1 MLALA
6 ITLARRELRGGIRGF
21 RVFLACL
28 AIGVG
33 AIAAVG
39 SVAQSVRSGLER
51 DARSI
56 LGGDIALRI
65 MHQPAT
71 AQQMA
76 YLARDTVA
84 IAASSELRA
93 MARAG
98 DRRVLV
104 ELKAVDQAYPLFGQ
118 VEIDGGGDLQR
129 LLAPEAGVFGA
140 VIERALAVRL
150 NIGVGDRVRVG
161 DADFAVRG
169 IVLREPDR
177 GVSAM
182 DFGPRLLIQ
191 SAALPQTG
199 LILPGS
205 LVEYHYKLRLPEGAD
220 SISYAQQLRRDW
232 PEAPWRIR
240 DLRQSAPGAERF
252 ITQIGLFLILVGL
265 TTLLV
270 GGVGVGNAVRGYL
283 DGKTATI
290 ATLKGMGAPG
300 GLVFTTYFVLVL
312 LLSLVGIAA
321 GLMLGS
327 LAPFALAHLAAD
339 LLPVPLALGVYP
351 LPLLLAGLF
360 GVLTAIAFS
369 VWPLGRARDVAAAS
383 LFRDV
388 VAPAGR
394 WPRWPYVAGTVAAVA
409 ALAILAVVVQP
420 PPAQRLAAGF
430 VVAALAAFALFRAAA
445 LAIMALARRLPRPS
459 DPRLRLALANLHRPG
474 AATPHVV
481 LSLGLGLTVLVTVAL
496 IEGNLNRQI
505 TERLPGVAPSFF
517 FIDLQSDQV
526 AAFDRVVRETPGVT
540 RLERVPSLRGRIIR
554 INGVPVAQASIAPE
568 VAWAV
573 DNDRGLTYAAAM
585 PPDARVVAGEW
596 WPADYSG
603 PPLISFDA
611 RIARGMG
618 IGVGDTLT
626 INVLGRDVTA
636 RIGSLREIDFTTLGI
651 NFTIIFAPG
660 LLEAAPHTHLAVAYA
675 TDDAA
680 EQALLRRVTDAFQNV
695 SAIRVKDAL
704 DTVAGVI
711 GGIAAAGRA
720 VAAITLLAGTLVLIG
735 ALVAGHRRRVRDA
748 VVLKVLGAT
757 RGDVLTAYLI
767 EYGLLGLMT
776 AVIASVLGGI
786 GGWLVVTTV
795 MRAEFVLLPWTIA
808 VTAAAC
814 AALTI
819 LLGMIGTWRALGQ
832 KAAPVLR
839 TA

>member
-39 SVAQSVRSGLER
+39 SVAQSVRAGLER

-675 TDDAA
+675 ADDAA